1 MGTSVRWDGPR
12 GDQWQ
17 GIRDVMPAGRISGQ
31 YTDQELTAAA
41 QRSVRALHQTLR
53 RDEGAFGLAEAAQEA
68 GDRLVDVLGEM
79 ARGGA
84 YAALDGE
91 EFLARFTSQVAGEGT
106 RFTDAAVRRAAV
118 AVGEKFLDRDEPQTS
133 RGTLSG
139 DLLCEIYQFFF
150 ANLVAEFLRAVITT
164 HVKLAFPLM
173 EFVDPEDGLVGRVSE
188 SLVALVASPC
198 EEAGRRLEKAEEVA
212 GAVEQPEESLTD
224 IARQLVPRS
233 VRRVLGLVS
242 EEDESEE
249 DESEESP

>member
-17 GIRDVMPAGRISGQ
+17 GIRGAMPAGRVSGQ
-31 YTDQELTAAA
+31 YTDQELTAATE
-41 QRSVRALHQTLR
+41 RSVRALRHTLR
-53 RDEGAFGLAEAAQEA
+53 ADEEAFGLAEAAQEA

-91 EFLARFTSQVAGEGT
+91 EFLAQFTSQVGGEGT
-106 RFTDAAVRRAAV
+106 TFTDAAVRRAAV
-118 AVGEKFLDRDEPQTS
+118 AVGKKFLDRDGRQTS

-164 HVKLAFPLM
+164 HVKLALPLT
-173 EFVDPEDGLVGRVSE
+173 EFLDPEDRLVGRISE
-188 SLVALVASPC
+188 SLVDLVASPC
-198 EEAGRRLEKAEEVA
+198 EEAGRRLEKVEEVA
-212 GAVEQPEESLTD
+212 EAVEQPEESLTD
-224 IARQLVPRS
+224 IARELVPRS
-233 VRRVLGLVS
+233 VRRVLGLVV
-242 EEDESEE
+242 EE